1 MKTCLICLN
10 TIRRDHL
17 KTHIKRHIRKIE
29 EVDEQDIHEISV
41 KYSSSNFE
49 KLEKYVLCQM
59 EKFEIKFFLG
69 RKLNIIIEKH
79 DLNIHALPESMKE
92 ALKTY
97 ELYGKKWIWKKS
109 IGKGGKMI

>member
-41 KYSSSNFE
+41 KYSSFNFE
-49 KLEKYVLCQM
+49 KLEKYVLSQM
-59 EKFEIKFFLG
+59 EKFEVKIGFGK
-69 RKLNIIIEKH
+69 KMNIIIEKH

-97 ELYGKKWIWKKS
+97 DLYGKKWTWKKL
-109 IGKGGKMI
+109 IGIAGKMN

>member
-10 TIRRDHL
+10 RIGRDRL
-17 KTHIKRHIRKIE
+17 KTHMKRHIRKIE
-29 EVDEQDIHEISV
+29 EVDDEDIHEISV

-49 KLEKYVLCQM
+49 KLENDVLCQM
-59 EKFEIKFFLG
+59 EKFESKIVLG

-79 DLNIHALPESMKE
+79 DLNTHALSQNMKD
-92 ALKTY
+92 ALKVY

-109 IGKGGKMI
+109 IGKDGKRI